1 MKKFIISFTEDE
13 NGIQPEPIWWEFSSL
28 EAAIVEA
35 CARIDSTPGWAG
47 CVKIFLN
54 HFHWLDDDLNAQ
66 EWVEV
71 DTIPAAEFYPNQK
84 KCTPIKKTLDSAA
97 ELWQNRRR

>member
-13 NGIQPEPIWWEFSSL
+13 NGIQPEPIWWEFRSL

-35 CARIDSTPGWAG
+35 CNRINATPEWDGD
-47 CVKIFLN
+47 VKIFFN
-54 HFHWLDDDLNAQ
+54 DFPWLDAAQNDQ

-71 DTIPAAEFYPNQK
+71 DTIPAAEFVSKSKHPRK
-84 KCTPIKKTLDSAA
+84 H
-97 ELWQNRRR
+97 